1 MRACARARA
10 QVPQYLVQAGF
21 ACVACTQPRR
31 ISTIALCRRV
41 AAETLNEFGSQVA
54 PVYRKEGTPRLQ
66 SLRDPPPVGSPGRRV
81 HRKGGQTLAEGRKA
95 ATDKQK
101 QPAIATEFRE

>member
-1 MRACARARA
+1 MGGRVRG

-41 AAETLNEFGSQVA
+41 AAETLNEFGSQVPPIPA
-54 PVYRKEGTPRLQ
+54 PPRPA
-66 SLRDPPPVGSPGRRV
+66 RPGSARPG
-81 HRKGGQTLAEGRKA
+81 
-95 ATDKQK
+95 
-101 QPAIATEFRE
+101 PARPD